1 MKRSFLRLV
10 SALVLIASLLSL
22 TSCNLITLPK
32 PDGNTDLPAACEHQ
46 WGSWVY
52 ELEPTCS
59 KEGKRMKECLKCDE
73 VEYETRPATRIHYSQ
88 NWIIDKAAT
97 CETDGEKHKICDG
110 CGEEFERRVIPAAH
124 SFVDDVCEHCAASVD
139 DFFTFFYHQYDEH
152 YIFTGMTEEAA
163 KTVTDIIL
171 PATYQGT
178 PVKIIQQ
185 RALYENLQ
193 IKSVTV
199 LEGYTTVREETFSK
213 CANLISVE
221 LPDSITEMGNAIFEE
236 CTSLMYANIP
246 RSIKK
251 IPVSTFS
258 SCKSLTNTS
267 IYIQEN
273 ITEIGKNAFYGC
285 KGLTKVIIPD
295 TVEVIR
301 AFAYDECTNIT
312 EIVVGK
318 RVERIEWHA
327 FDCGMTLKSIIMR
340 NSKGWMLKAYYKYTG
355 DPVDISIKQ
364 QDLDRPF
371 RAALYFTQTYVDYNW
386 ERGVIVNPP
395 RDQ

>member
-22 TSCNLITLPK
+22 TSCKLIIPR
-32 PDGNTDLPAACEHQ
+32 PDGGVTDPPAACEHQ
-46 WGSWVY
+46 WGIWVY

-59 KEGKRMKECLKCDE
+59 EEGKRVRECLKCYDL
-73 VEYETRPATRIHYSQ
+73 EYETRPDTRIHYSQ
-88 NWIIDKAAT
+88 NWIIDKEAT
-97 CETDGEKHKICDG
+97 CETEGEKHKICDG
-110 CGEEFERRVIPAAH
+110 CGGEFARRVIPAAH
-124 SFVDDVCEHCAASVD
+124 SFVDDACEHCAASVD
-139 DFFTFFYHQYDEH
+139 DFFTFSYHQYDKY
-152 YIFTGMTEEAA
+152 YILTGLTEEAA
-163 KTVTDIIL
+163 KTETDIIL
-171 PATYQGT
+171 PATYRGEN
-178 PVKIIQQ
+178 VEIIYQ
-185 RALYENLQ
+185 RAFYENQ
-193 IKSVTV
+193 KITSVTV
-199 LEGYTTVREETFSK
+199 QEGYTTIKEEAFSK
-213 CANLISVE
+213 CENLISVE
-221 LPDSITEMGNAIFEE
+221 LPDSITDMENAIFKE

-258 SCKSLTNTS
+258 YCQSLTNTS
-267 IYIQEN
+267 VYIHEG
-273 ITEIGKNAFYGC
+273 ITEIGSKAFYGC

-295 TVEVIR
+295 TVKVIR
-301 AFAYDECTNIT
+301 AFAYEECTNIT

-318 RVERIEWHA
+318 RVERIEWYA

-340 NSKGWMLKAYYKYTG
+340 NSKGWMLKAYYKDTG

-371 RAALYFTQTYVDYNW
+371 RAALYFTQNYVNYNW

-395 RDQ
+395 RD